1 VDLHRNARL
10 PQIADCAA
18 NNEKP
23 AHAGGRFLPTC
34 FETQTFTLIVPDSIA
49 KSKNKPADLA
59 GLFLEDCIHGW
70 IATLHITTAP
80 VSGWVAAEPLAQ
92 IVAGRYVLAPGV
104 YSTPPFSSRAATQ
117 PFNQEP
123 RAILFR
129 RRAARLGQISDAGQ
143 SLLETM
149 RTELHSLIG
158 KLQTYL
164 AQGGKADL
172 QLGSVATLQER
183 PDRENILER

>member
-1 VDLHRNARL
+1 LQRLLFHPAR
-10 PQIADCAA
+10 P
-18 NNEKP
+18 
-23 AHAGGRFLPTC
+23 
-34 FETQTFTLIVPDSIA
+34 
-49 KSKNKPADLA
+49 
-59 GLFLEDCIHGW
+59 
-70 IATLHITTAP
+70 
-80 VSGWVAAEPLAQ
+80 
-92 IVAGRYVLAPGV
+92 
-104 YSTPPFSSRAATQ
+104 Q